1 MSISQPAAARL
12 VASALPGL
20 ELLPESAARERS
32 AAVIDLGSN
41 SWRCVAYRYMP
52 DGPWRLIGKVQEPVR
67 IAKGLAATGRLD
79 PLRTARG
86 LDALEAF
93 AQYARALGVDDE
105 DIVVVATSA
114 LREADDG
121 AEVIN
126 RAAALTGLEIRTLP
140 AHEEAR
146 YSYVAA
152 VNSTTLTDGLTLDL
166 GGGSLQLVRVRDRTI
181 DDMASWPLGAVRISE
196 EFLAGDRATSRKR
209 LKRARAA
216 IRRQLGDLERLS
228 PAEPRIVGMGGAVRN
243 LATAALRAWHPVVP
257 GVQGYRVGAKEL
269 GELVDMLARRPVARR
284 ALPGIK
290 SARADIVLGAAL
302 VLEAVVDLTGAEAL
316 EVTRAGLR
324 EGVFFATRLRAETS
338 PLFGDVRVSAVRNLA
353 AQQGVDLSRAEHV
366 ADLALGLQGSV
377 CEATGIRPAA
387 DEPELLWAAAMLH
400 DVGPSVDYDGQPSRA
415 RYVVL
420 NSGLYGHGPRE
431 VALIAQIVRYQ
442 RKGTPSLDDLAAL
455 ARPRDR
461 ELVARCALVLRLA
474 LQLAPGPNPVIRD
487 AQLVRDGDGLRVEL
501 RGDERFARW
510 VLARQ
515 AEDDV
520 FSATFGRRLRAA
532 D

>member
-1 MSISQPAAARL
+1 MSPPAVARL
-12 VASALPGL
+12 GPSALPRL
-20 ELLPESAARERS
+20 ELLPSSTEPARS

-41 SWRCVAYRYMP
+41 SWRCDAYRYVP
-52 DGPWRLIGKVQEPVR
+52 DGPWRLIGKLQEPVR
-67 IAKGLAATGRLD
+67 VAKGLAASGRLD

-93 AQYARALGVDDE
+93 AHYARALGVPQD

-121 AEVIN
+121 SQVIQ
-126 RAAALTGLEIRTLP
+126 RAAALTGLEIRTLS

-146 YSYVAA
+146 YGYVAA

-166 GGGSLQLVRVRDRTI
+166 GGGSLQLVRVRDRAI
-181 DDMASWPLGAVRISE
+181 DDMASWPLGAVRVSE
-196 EFLAGDRATSRKR
+196 ELLAGDRATSRKQ

-216 IRRQLGDLERLS
+216 IRRRLGDFERLS
-228 PAEPRIVGMGGAVRN
+228 PAEPRIFGMGGAVRN
-243 LATAALRAWHPVVP
+243 LATAALRAWHPAVP
-257 GVQGYRVGAKEL
+257 GVQGYWLRAQEL
-269 GELVDMLARRPVARR
+269 SELVDMLARRPVARR

-302 VLEAVVDLTGAEAL
+302 VLEAVLDLTGSEGL
-316 EVTRAGLR
+316 GVTRAGLR
-324 EGVFFATRLRAETS
+324 EGVFFVTRLRTDTS
-338 PLFGDVRVSAVRNLA
+338 PLVGDVRVAAVRNLA
-353 AQQGVDLSRAEHV
+353 AQQGVDLGRAEHV
-366 ADLALGLQGSV
+366 THLALGLQHSV
-377 CEATGIRPAA
+377 SEATGIPVAA

-400 DVGPSVDYDGQPSRA
+400 EVGTSIDYDGQPSHA
-415 RYVVL
+415 RYVLL

-431 VALIAQIVRYQ
+431 LAVIAQIVRYQ

-455 ARPRDR
+455 AGAGDR
-461 ELVARCALVLRLA
+461 ELVARCALMLRLA
-474 LQLAPGPNPVIRD
+474 LQLVPGPDRGVRD
-487 AQLVRDGDGLRVEL
+487 AQLVRDGDDLHLEL

-510 VLARQ
+510 AVTRQ
-515 AEDDV
+515 ADDDA